1 MSGTAGAADR
11 PAPTKGARPGQAL
24 VMTATVTMGLIAL
37 QFVLAGYGIFERQYH
52 QADDGWFEPHKAVGY
67 VTILATIAV
76 LVVAVM
82 TRRGRSV
89 VARAGVVVVL
99 AVLQPLFAGL
109 GTDTNPWWG
118 VVHALDAVLVA
129 GITGSLIGSGV
140 RANAQP

>member
-1 MSGTAGAADR
+1 MTDS
-11 PAPTKGARPGQAL
+11 PAPARRARPGQAL

-52 QADDGWFEPHKAVGY
+52 KADDGWFEPHQAVGY
-67 VTILATIAV
+67 LTILATIAV

-89 VARAGVVVVL
+89 VVRAGVVVVL
-99 AVLQPLFAGL
+99 AVLQPLLAGL

-118 VVHALDAVLVA
+118 VLHALDAVVIA

-140 RANAQP
+140 RATRAA